1 MTTALPES
9 INASAPQG
17 SQGSQESQESQG
29 LSDIQVEVANGPL
42 PLGMR
47 LDCRRSDV
55 SHRVRHARPRLPSFP
70 AAVPVVPAVGV
81 ATLGLLLVRDRRRAV
96 R

>member
-9 INASAPQG
+9 INASAP
-17 SQGSQESQESQG
+17 QESQESQG
-29 LSDIQVEVANGPL
+29 LSDIQVEVANEPL

-47 LDCRRSDV
+47 LDCLRSDV
-55 SHRVRHARPRLPSFP
+55 ASSVRHARPRLPSFP
-70 AAVPVVPAVGV
+70 AAVSVVPAVGV
-81 ATLGLLLVRDRRRAV
+81 TTLGLLLVRDRRRAV